1 MDDNHQHEPM
11 DFSRAF
17 AVGIIL
23 NSIYVVVEAAV
34 GLTVGSLGLV
44 ADAGHNASDVLSL
57 IVAWAGAKLA
67 QRTPTERYS
76 YGLSRSPILAS
87 LFNAL
92 LLFAAMGVVA
102 WEAIGRLQEPSAV
115 PGGTIVWVTTVG
127 LVVNVGTALMFVKGR
142 SDLNIRGAFLHMAAD
157 AGVTLGVLLSGIA
170 IIYTGAEWID
180 PAISVLIVVVVLWS
194 TWGLF
199 RESMRLSL
207 DAVPERIDPAEIRE
221 RLKDL
226 PGIADVHDLHIWAM
240 STTKTALTAH
250 LVVTNDVGEGS
261 DVVRVASKKLHDEF
275 GIEHTTLQLE
285 VPGEAPNCHQESPR
299 VI

>member
-1 MDDNHQHEPM
+1 MSHDHTADTH

-17 AVGIIL
+17 AIGIVL
-23 NSIYVVVEAAV
+23 NTVYVAVEAGV
-34 GLTVGSLGLV
+34 GLAVGSLGLV

-57 IVAWAGAKLA
+57 IVAWVGAKLA
-67 QRTPTERYS
+67 QREPTERYS

-102 WEAIGRLQEPSAV
+102 WEAIGRLQEPSPV
-115 PGGTIVWVTTVG
+115 PGSTIIWVTTVG

-180 PAISVLIVVVVLWS
+180 PAIGLLIVVVVLWS

-207 DAVPERIDPAEIRE
+207 EAVPEGIDPAEVRQC
-221 RLKDL
+221 LKDL
-226 PGIADVHDLHIWAM
+226 PGVAEVHDLHIWAM
-240 STTKTALTAH
+240 STTETALTAH
-250 LVVTNDVGEGS
+250 IVTTNDGS
-261 DVVRVASKKLHDEF
+261 ESSRLVRTAATKLRDEF
-275 GIEHTTLQLE
+275 DIEHTTLQLE
-285 VPGEAPNCHQESPR
+285 TESEARDCHQESQK
-299 VI
+299 VV

>member
-1 MDDNHQHEPM
+1 MAEQHQHGAM

-17 AVGIIL
+17 AIGIVL
-23 NSIYVVVEAAV
+23 NTIYVAVEASV
-34 GLTVGSLGLV
+34 GLAIGSLGLV

-57 IVAWAGAKLA
+57 IVAWVGAKLA
-67 QRTPTERYS
+67 QRAPTERYS

-102 WEAIGRLQEPSAV
+102 WEAIGRLQEPSTV
-115 PGGTIVWVTTVG
+115 PGSTIIWVTTVG

-180 PAISVLIVVVVLWS
+180 PAISLLIVVVVLWS

-199 RESMRLSL
+199 RESLRLSL
-207 DAVPERIDPAEIRE
+207 DAVPEGIDPAAVRQC
-221 RLKDL
+221 LTGL
-226 PGIADVHDLHIWAM
+226 PSVAEVHDLHIWAM
-240 STTKTALTAH
+240 STAEIALTAH
-250 LVVTNDVGEGS
+250 LVVVDQI
-261 DVVRVASKKLHDEF
+261 DKDADPIQAASTKLHDEF
-275 GIEHTTLQLE
+275 GIEHTTLQLKSARMARDCE
-285 VPGEAPNCHQESPR
+285 QKSPR
-299 VI
+299 EI